1 MFAMIEHELLSDKGV
16 LIARPKGPLSAED
29 FRELARDADAYIETH
44 GQLKGLII
52 CAEAFPGWDSVDG
65 FLSHFRF
72 IRDHHRKIAKVAFVS
87 DSDVLSLLP
96 RIAGHFLSAEVRT
109 YKSSELDE
117 ALHWMAQ

>member
-1 MFAMIEHELLSDKGV
+1 MIEHEMLSDKGV

-29 FRELARDADAYIETH
+29 FRELARDADAYIEAH
-44 GQLKGLII
+44 GQLKGLVI

-87 DSDVLSLLP
+87 DSDVLALLP
-96 RIAGHFLSAEVRT
+96 KIAGQFVSAEVRHF
-109 YKSSELDE
+109 KSSELDE
-117 ALHWMAQ
+117 ALHWMDR